1 MGQEAKLQSK
11 ILDYLEKEDG
21 WMVNKLIKMSRNG
34 WPDIIA
40 VKNGKTVFIEVKS
53 KGLKPIPLQ
62 DYVINNLNKSGV
74 IAFWCDSMQM
84 FYDKM
89 NDLEL

>member
-74 IAFWCDSMQM
+74 IAF
-84 FYDKM
+84 
-89 NDLEL
+89 